1 MKLLILGNHT
11 CGNRG
16 DSAILRG
23 LLDAINSLNP
33 HAEVDVMSRYPVSSS
48 WLLNRPVMGDP
59 LFLQMKQH
67 NSAAG
72 VVGRVKKVLR
82 RRYQHQV
89 LLSRVTDTGKLR
101 NIAIAQGFTDFVRL
115 LSGYDAIIQVGGS
128 FFVDLYGVPQFEH
141 ALCTFMAKKPLF
153 MIGHSVGPFQDE
165 QFNQL
170 ANYVFGHCDA
180 LILRESVSLDLMKRS
195 NITTAKV
202 EHGVD
207 TAWLVD
213 HHTEEFTASYAV
225 QHWLD
230 VAAQQKTVAITLREL
245 APFDK
250 RLGTTQQAYEKAF
263 AGVVNRILDEGY
275 QVIALSTC
283 TGIDSYN
290 KDDRMVALNL
300 RQHISDPA
308 RYHVV
313 MDELNDLEMGKIL
326 GACELTVGTR
336 LHSAIISMNFAT
348 PAIAINYEHK
358 SAGIMQQLGL
368 PEMAIDIRHLLD
380 GSLQAMVAD
389 TLGQLPVLNARL
401 SEAVSRERQIGMQM
415 VQSVLERS
423 RGGEMKVGFFLLK
436 FPLSSETFVLNQ
448 ITAFI
453 DMGFEVEIVALQKG
467 DTQNTHAAW
476 TKYNLAARTRWLQ
489 DEPQGKVA
497 KLRHRASQTLR
508 GIHRKNTWQALNL
521 KRYGAESRNLILSA
535 ICGQVATP
543 FRADVF
549 IAHFGPAGVTAAKLR
564 ELGVIRGKIATI
576 FHGIDISSREVL
588 NHYTPEYQQ
597 LFRRGD
603 LMLPISDLW
612 AGRLQK
618 MGCPREKIAVSRM
631 GVDMTR
637 FSPRPVKAPATPLE
651 IISVA
656 RLTEKKGLHVA
667 IEACR
672 QLKEQGVA
680 FRYRIL
686 GIGPW
691 ERRLRTLIE
700 QYQLEDVVEM
710 PGFKP
715 SHEVKAMLDD
725 ADVFLLPS
733 VTGADGDMEGIPV
746 ALMEAMAV
754 GIPVVSTLHSGI
766 PELVE
771 ADKSGWLVPE
781 NDARALAQRLA
792 AFSQLDTDEL
802 APVIKRAREK
812 VEHDFNQQVINREL
826 ASLLQAL

>member
-1 MKLLILGNHT
+1 
-11 CGNRG
+11 
-16 DSAILRG
+16 
-23 LLDAINSLNP
+23 
-33 HAEVDVMSRYPVSSS
+33 
-48 WLLNRPVMGDP
+48 
-59 LFLQMKQH
+59 
-67 NSAAG
+67 
-72 VVGRVKKVLR
+72 
-82 RRYQHQV
+82 
-89 LLSRVTDTGKLR
+89 
-101 NIAIAQGFTDFVRL
+101 
-115 LSGYDAIIQVGGS
+115 
-128 FFVDLYGVPQFEH
+128 
-141 ALCTFMAKKPLF
+141 
-153 MIGHSVGPFQDE
+153 
-165 QFNQL
+165 
-170 ANYVFGHCDA
+170 
-180 LILRESVSLDLMKRS
+180 
-195 NITTAKV
+195 
-202 EHGVD
+202 
-207 TAWLVD
+207 
-213 HHTEEFTASYAV
+213 
-225 QHWLD
+225 
-230 VAAQQKTVAITLREL
+230 
-245 APFDK
+245 
-250 RLGTTQQAYEKAF
+250 
-263 AGVVNRILDEGY
+263 
-275 QVIALSTC
+275 
-283 TGIDSYN
+283 
-290 KDDRMVALNL
+290 
-300 RQHISDPA
+300 
-308 RYHVV
+308 
-313 MDELNDLEMGKIL
+313 
-326 GACELTVGTR
+326 
-336 LHSAIISMNFAT
+336 
-348 PAIAINYEHK
+348 
-358 SAGIMQQLGL
+358 
-368 PEMAIDIRHLLD
+368 
-380 GSLQAMVAD
+380 
-389 TLGQLPVLNARL
+389 
-401 SEAVSRERQIGMQM
+401 
-415 VQSVLERS
+415 
-423 RGGEMKVGFFLLK
+423 MKVGFFLLK

-489 DEPQGKVA
+489 DEPTGKVA

-508 GIHRKNTWQALNL
+508 GIYRKNTWQALNL

-543 FRADVF
+543 FHTDVF

-603 LMLPISDLW
+603 LMLPISELW

-792 AFSQLDTDEL
+792 VFSQLDTDEL
-802 APVIKRAREK
+802 APVVKRAREK

>member
-1 MKLLILGNHT
+1 
-11 CGNRG
+11 
-16 DSAILRG
+16 
-23 LLDAINSLNP
+23 
-33 HAEVDVMSRYPVSSS
+33 
-48 WLLNRPVMGDP
+48 
-59 LFLQMKQH
+59 
-67 NSAAG
+67 
-72 VVGRVKKVLR
+72 
-82 RRYQHQV
+82 
-89 LLSRVTDTGKLR
+89 
-101 NIAIAQGFTDFVRL
+101 
-115 LSGYDAIIQVGGS
+115 
-128 FFVDLYGVPQFEH
+128 
-141 ALCTFMAKKPLF
+141 
-153 MIGHSVGPFQDE
+153 
-165 QFNQL
+165 
-170 ANYVFGHCDA
+170 
-180 LILRESVSLDLMKRS
+180 
-195 NITTAKV
+195 
-202 EHGVD
+202 
-207 TAWLVD
+207 
-213 HHTEEFTASYAV
+213 
-225 QHWLD
+225 
-230 VAAQQKTVAITLREL
+230 
-245 APFDK
+245 
-250 RLGTTQQAYEKAF
+250 
-263 AGVVNRILDEGY
+263 
-275 QVIALSTC
+275 
-283 TGIDSYN
+283 
-290 KDDRMVALNL
+290 
-300 RQHISDPA
+300 
-308 RYHVV
+308 
-313 MDELNDLEMGKIL
+313 
-326 GACELTVGTR
+326 
-336 LHSAIISMNFAT
+336 
-348 PAIAINYEHK
+348 
-358 SAGIMQQLGL
+358 
-368 PEMAIDIRHLLD
+368 
-380 GSLQAMVAD
+380 
-389 TLGQLPVLNARL
+389 
-401 SEAVSRERQIGMQM
+401 
-415 VQSVLERS
+415 
-423 RGGEMKVGFFLLK
+423 MKVGFFLLK

-535 ICGQVATP
+535 ICGQVVTP
-543 FRADVF
+543 LHADVF

-576 FHGIDISSREVL
+576 FHCIDISSRDVL

-715 SHEVKAMLDD
+715 SHEVKAILDD

>member
-1 MKLLILGNHT
+1 
-11 CGNRG
+11 
-16 DSAILRG
+16 
-23 LLDAINSLNP
+23 
-33 HAEVDVMSRYPVSSS
+33 
-48 WLLNRPVMGDP
+48 
-59 LFLQMKQH
+59 
-67 NSAAG
+67 
-72 VVGRVKKVLR
+72 
-82 RRYQHQV
+82 
-89 LLSRVTDTGKLR
+89 
-101 NIAIAQGFTDFVRL
+101 
-115 LSGYDAIIQVGGS
+115 
-128 FFVDLYGVPQFEH
+128 
-141 ALCTFMAKKPLF
+141 
-153 MIGHSVGPFQDE
+153 
-165 QFNQL
+165 
-170 ANYVFGHCDA
+170 
-180 LILRESVSLDLMKRS
+180 
-195 NITTAKV
+195 
-202 EHGVD
+202 
-207 TAWLVD
+207 
-213 HHTEEFTASYAV
+213 
-225 QHWLD
+225 
-230 VAAQQKTVAITLREL
+230 
-245 APFDK
+245 
-250 RLGTTQQAYEKAF
+250 
-263 AGVVNRILDEGY
+263 
-275 QVIALSTC
+275 
-283 TGIDSYN
+283 
-290 KDDRMVALNL
+290 
-300 RQHISDPA
+300 
-308 RYHVV
+308 
-313 MDELNDLEMGKIL
+313 
-326 GACELTVGTR
+326 
-336 LHSAIISMNFAT
+336 
-348 PAIAINYEHK
+348 
-358 SAGIMQQLGL
+358 
-368 PEMAIDIRHLLD
+368 
-380 GSLQAMVAD
+380 
-389 TLGQLPVLNARL
+389 
-401 SEAVSRERQIGMQM
+401 
-415 VQSVLERS
+415 
-423 RGGEMKVGFFLLK
+423 MKVGFFLLK

-453 DMGFEVEIVALQKG
+453 DMGFEVEIVALQEG

-535 ICGQVATP
+535 ICGQVVTP
-543 FRADVF
+543 LHADVF

-576 FHGIDISSREVL
+576 FHGIDISSRDVL

-715 SHEVKAMLDD
+715 SHEVKAILDD

>member
-1 MKLLILGNHT
+1 
-11 CGNRG
+11 
-16 DSAILRG
+16 
-23 LLDAINSLNP
+23 
-33 HAEVDVMSRYPVSSS
+33 
-48 WLLNRPVMGDP
+48 
-59 LFLQMKQH
+59 
-67 NSAAG
+67 
-72 VVGRVKKVLR
+72 
-82 RRYQHQV
+82 
-89 LLSRVTDTGKLR
+89 
-101 NIAIAQGFTDFVRL
+101 
-115 LSGYDAIIQVGGS
+115 
-128 FFVDLYGVPQFEH
+128 
-141 ALCTFMAKKPLF
+141 
-153 MIGHSVGPFQDE
+153 
-165 QFNQL
+165 
-170 ANYVFGHCDA
+170 
-180 LILRESVSLDLMKRS
+180 
-195 NITTAKV
+195 
-202 EHGVD
+202 
-207 TAWLVD
+207 
-213 HHTEEFTASYAV
+213 
-225 QHWLD
+225 
-230 VAAQQKTVAITLREL
+230 
-245 APFDK
+245 
-250 RLGTTQQAYEKAF
+250 
-263 AGVVNRILDEGY
+263 
-275 QVIALSTC
+275 
-283 TGIDSYN
+283 
-290 KDDRMVALNL
+290 
-300 RQHISDPA
+300 
-308 RYHVV
+308 
-313 MDELNDLEMGKIL
+313 
-326 GACELTVGTR
+326 
-336 LHSAIISMNFAT
+336 
-348 PAIAINYEHK
+348 
-358 SAGIMQQLGL
+358 
-368 PEMAIDIRHLLD
+368 
-380 GSLQAMVAD
+380 
-389 TLGQLPVLNARL
+389 
-401 SEAVSRERQIGMQM
+401 
-415 VQSVLERS
+415 
-423 RGGEMKVGFFLLK
+423 MKVGFFLLK

-476 TKYNLAARTRWLQ
+476 TQYNLAAKTRWLQ

-508 GIHRKNTWQALNL
+508 GIHRKNTWQALNI

-535 ICGQVATP
+535 ICGRVATP
-543 FRADVF
+543 FHADVF

-700 QYQLEDVVEM
+700 QYQLEDMVEM

-792 AFSQLDTDEL
+792 AFSQLDADKL

>member
-1 MKLLILGNHT
+1 
-11 CGNRG
+11 
-16 DSAILRG
+16 
-23 LLDAINSLNP
+23 
-33 HAEVDVMSRYPVSSS
+33 
-48 WLLNRPVMGDP
+48 
-59 LFLQMKQH
+59 
-67 NSAAG
+67 
-72 VVGRVKKVLR
+72 
-82 RRYQHQV
+82 
-89 LLSRVTDTGKLR
+89 
-101 NIAIAQGFTDFVRL
+101 
-115 LSGYDAIIQVGGS
+115 
-128 FFVDLYGVPQFEH
+128 
-141 ALCTFMAKKPLF
+141 
-153 MIGHSVGPFQDE
+153 
-165 QFNQL
+165 
-170 ANYVFGHCDA
+170 
-180 LILRESVSLDLMKRS
+180 
-195 NITTAKV
+195 
-202 EHGVD
+202 
-207 TAWLVD
+207 
-213 HHTEEFTASYAV
+213 
-225 QHWLD
+225 
-230 VAAQQKTVAITLREL
+230 
-245 APFDK
+245 
-250 RLGTTQQAYEKAF
+250 
-263 AGVVNRILDEGY
+263 
-275 QVIALSTC
+275 
-283 TGIDSYN
+283 
-290 KDDRMVALNL
+290 
-300 RQHISDPA
+300 
-308 RYHVV
+308 
-313 MDELNDLEMGKIL
+313 
-326 GACELTVGTR
+326 
-336 LHSAIISMNFAT
+336 
-348 PAIAINYEHK
+348 
-358 SAGIMQQLGL
+358 
-368 PEMAIDIRHLLD
+368 
-380 GSLQAMVAD
+380 
-389 TLGQLPVLNARL
+389 
-401 SEAVSRERQIGMQM
+401 
-415 VQSVLERS
+415 
-423 RGGEMKVGFFLLK
+423 MKVGFFLLK

-489 DEPQGKVA
+489 DEPTGKVA

-508 GIHRKNTWQALNL
+508 SIHRKNTWQALNL

-535 ICGQVATP
+535 ICGLVATP
-543 FRADVF
+543 FHADVF

-672 QLKEQGVA
+672 QLKEQGMA

-802 APVIKRAREK
+802 APVVKRAREK

>member
-1 MKLLILGNHT
+1 
-11 CGNRG
+11 
-16 DSAILRG
+16 
-23 LLDAINSLNP
+23 
-33 HAEVDVMSRYPVSSS
+33 
-48 WLLNRPVMGDP
+48 
-59 LFLQMKQH
+59 
-67 NSAAG
+67 
-72 VVGRVKKVLR
+72 
-82 RRYQHQV
+82 
-89 LLSRVTDTGKLR
+89 
-101 NIAIAQGFTDFVRL
+101 
-115 LSGYDAIIQVGGS
+115 
-128 FFVDLYGVPQFEH
+128 
-141 ALCTFMAKKPLF
+141 
-153 MIGHSVGPFQDE
+153 
-165 QFNQL
+165 
-170 ANYVFGHCDA
+170 
-180 LILRESVSLDLMKRS
+180 
-195 NITTAKV
+195 
-202 EHGVD
+202 
-207 TAWLVD
+207 
-213 HHTEEFTASYAV
+213 
-225 QHWLD
+225 
-230 VAAQQKTVAITLREL
+230 
-245 APFDK
+245 
-250 RLGTTQQAYEKAF
+250 
-263 AGVVNRILDEGY
+263 
-275 QVIALSTC
+275 
-283 TGIDSYN
+283 
-290 KDDRMVALNL
+290 
-300 RQHISDPA
+300 
-308 RYHVV
+308 
-313 MDELNDLEMGKIL
+313 
-326 GACELTVGTR
+326 
-336 LHSAIISMNFAT
+336 
-348 PAIAINYEHK
+348 
-358 SAGIMQQLGL
+358 
-368 PEMAIDIRHLLD
+368 
-380 GSLQAMVAD
+380 
-389 TLGQLPVLNARL
+389 
-401 SEAVSRERQIGMQM
+401 
-415 VQSVLERS
+415 
-423 RGGEMKVGFFLLK
+423 MKVGFFLLK

-467 DTQNTHAAW
+467 DTENTHAAW

-489 DEPQGKVA
+489 DEPTGKVA

-535 ICGQVATP
+535 ICGHVATP
-543 FRADVF
+543 FHADVF

-667 IEACR
+667 IESCR

>member
-1 MKLLILGNHT
+1 
-11 CGNRG
+11 
-16 DSAILRG
+16 
-23 LLDAINSLNP
+23 
-33 HAEVDVMSRYPVSSS
+33 
-48 WLLNRPVMGDP
+48 
-59 LFLQMKQH
+59 
-67 NSAAG
+67 
-72 VVGRVKKVLR
+72 
-82 RRYQHQV
+82 
-89 LLSRVTDTGKLR
+89 
-101 NIAIAQGFTDFVRL
+101 
-115 LSGYDAIIQVGGS
+115 
-128 FFVDLYGVPQFEH
+128 
-141 ALCTFMAKKPLF
+141 
-153 MIGHSVGPFQDE
+153 
-165 QFNQL
+165 
-170 ANYVFGHCDA
+170 
-180 LILRESVSLDLMKRS
+180 
-195 NITTAKV
+195 
-202 EHGVD
+202 
-207 TAWLVD
+207 
-213 HHTEEFTASYAV
+213 
-225 QHWLD
+225 
-230 VAAQQKTVAITLREL
+230 
-245 APFDK
+245 
-250 RLGTTQQAYEKAF
+250 
-263 AGVVNRILDEGY
+263 
-275 QVIALSTC
+275 
-283 TGIDSYN
+283 
-290 KDDRMVALNL
+290 
-300 RQHISDPA
+300 
-308 RYHVV
+308 
-313 MDELNDLEMGKIL
+313 
-326 GACELTVGTR
+326 
-336 LHSAIISMNFAT
+336 
-348 PAIAINYEHK
+348 
-358 SAGIMQQLGL
+358 
-368 PEMAIDIRHLLD
+368 
-380 GSLQAMVAD
+380 
-389 TLGQLPVLNARL
+389 
-401 SEAVSRERQIGMQM
+401 
-415 VQSVLERS
+415 
-423 RGGEMKVGFFLLK
+423 MKVGFFLLK

-453 DMGFEVEIVALQKG
+453 DMGFEVEIVALPKG
-467 DTQNTHAAW
+467 HTQNTHAAW

-489 DEPQGKVA
+489 DEPAGKVA

-535 ICGQVATP
+535 ICGKVATP
-543 FRADVF
+543 FHADVF

-802 APVIKRAREK
+802 APVVKRAREK

>member
-1 MKLLILGNHT
+1 
-11 CGNRG
+11 
-16 DSAILRG
+16 
-23 LLDAINSLNP
+23 
-33 HAEVDVMSRYPVSSS
+33 
-48 WLLNRPVMGDP
+48 
-59 LFLQMKQH
+59 
-67 NSAAG
+67 
-72 VVGRVKKVLR
+72 
-82 RRYQHQV
+82 
-89 LLSRVTDTGKLR
+89 
-101 NIAIAQGFTDFVRL
+101 
-115 LSGYDAIIQVGGS
+115 
-128 FFVDLYGVPQFEH
+128 
-141 ALCTFMAKKPLF
+141 
-153 MIGHSVGPFQDE
+153 
-165 QFNQL
+165 
-170 ANYVFGHCDA
+170 
-180 LILRESVSLDLMKRS
+180 
-195 NITTAKV
+195 
-202 EHGVD
+202 
-207 TAWLVD
+207 
-213 HHTEEFTASYAV
+213 
-225 QHWLD
+225 
-230 VAAQQKTVAITLREL
+230 
-245 APFDK
+245 
-250 RLGTTQQAYEKAF
+250 
-263 AGVVNRILDEGY
+263 
-275 QVIALSTC
+275 
-283 TGIDSYN
+283 
-290 KDDRMVALNL
+290 
-300 RQHISDPA
+300 
-308 RYHVV
+308 
-313 MDELNDLEMGKIL
+313 
-326 GACELTVGTR
+326 
-336 LHSAIISMNFAT
+336 
-348 PAIAINYEHK
+348 
-358 SAGIMQQLGL
+358 
-368 PEMAIDIRHLLD
+368 
-380 GSLQAMVAD
+380 
-389 TLGQLPVLNARL
+389 
-401 SEAVSRERQIGMQM
+401 
-415 VQSVLERS
+415 
-423 RGGEMKVGFFLLK
+423 MKVGFFLLK

-543 FRADVF
+543 FHSDVF
-549 IAHFGPAGVTAAKLR
+549 IAHFGPAGVTVAKLR

-672 QLKEQGVA
+672 QLKEQGMA

-754 GIPVVSTLHSGI
+754 GIPVISTLHSGI

-802 APVIKRAREK
+802 APVVKRAREK

>member
-1 MKLLILGNHT
+1 
-11 CGNRG
+11 
-16 DSAILRG
+16 
-23 LLDAINSLNP
+23 
-33 HAEVDVMSRYPVSSS
+33 
-48 WLLNRPVMGDP
+48 
-59 LFLQMKQH
+59 
-67 NSAAG
+67 
-72 VVGRVKKVLR
+72 
-82 RRYQHQV
+82 
-89 LLSRVTDTGKLR
+89 
-101 NIAIAQGFTDFVRL
+101 
-115 LSGYDAIIQVGGS
+115 
-128 FFVDLYGVPQFEH
+128 
-141 ALCTFMAKKPLF
+141 
-153 MIGHSVGPFQDE
+153 
-165 QFNQL
+165 
-170 ANYVFGHCDA
+170 
-180 LILRESVSLDLMKRS
+180 
-195 NITTAKV
+195 
-202 EHGVD
+202 
-207 TAWLVD
+207 
-213 HHTEEFTASYAV
+213 
-225 QHWLD
+225 
-230 VAAQQKTVAITLREL
+230 
-245 APFDK
+245 
-250 RLGTTQQAYEKAF
+250 
-263 AGVVNRILDEGY
+263 
-275 QVIALSTC
+275 
-283 TGIDSYN
+283 
-290 KDDRMVALNL
+290 
-300 RQHISDPA
+300 
-308 RYHVV
+308 
-313 MDELNDLEMGKIL
+313 
-326 GACELTVGTR
+326 
-336 LHSAIISMNFAT
+336 
-348 PAIAINYEHK
+348 
-358 SAGIMQQLGL
+358 
-368 PEMAIDIRHLLD
+368 
-380 GSLQAMVAD
+380 
-389 TLGQLPVLNARL
+389 
-401 SEAVSRERQIGMQM
+401 
-415 VQSVLERS
+415 
-423 RGGEMKVGFFLLK
+423 MKVGFFLLK

-453 DMGFEVEIVALQKG
+453 DMGFEVEILALQKG

-489 DEPQGKVA
+489 DEPTGKVA

-535 ICGQVATP
+535 ICGQVAKP
-543 FRADVF
+543 LHADVF

-672 QLKEQGVA
+672 QLKELGVA

-700 QYQLEDVVEM
+700 QYQLEDVIEM

-802 APVIKRAREK
+802 APVVKRAREK

>member
-1 MKLLILGNHT
+1 
-11 CGNRG
+11 
-16 DSAILRG
+16 
-23 LLDAINSLNP
+23 
-33 HAEVDVMSRYPVSSS
+33 
-48 WLLNRPVMGDP
+48 
-59 LFLQMKQH
+59 
-67 NSAAG
+67 
-72 VVGRVKKVLR
+72 
-82 RRYQHQV
+82 
-89 LLSRVTDTGKLR
+89 
-101 NIAIAQGFTDFVRL
+101 
-115 LSGYDAIIQVGGS
+115 
-128 FFVDLYGVPQFEH
+128 
-141 ALCTFMAKKPLF
+141 
-153 MIGHSVGPFQDE
+153 
-165 QFNQL
+165 
-170 ANYVFGHCDA
+170 
-180 LILRESVSLDLMKRS
+180 
-195 NITTAKV
+195 
-202 EHGVD
+202 
-207 TAWLVD
+207 
-213 HHTEEFTASYAV
+213 
-225 QHWLD
+225 
-230 VAAQQKTVAITLREL
+230 
-245 APFDK
+245 
-250 RLGTTQQAYEKAF
+250 
-263 AGVVNRILDEGY
+263 
-275 QVIALSTC
+275 
-283 TGIDSYN
+283 
-290 KDDRMVALNL
+290 
-300 RQHISDPA
+300 
-308 RYHVV
+308 
-313 MDELNDLEMGKIL
+313 
-326 GACELTVGTR
+326 
-336 LHSAIISMNFAT
+336 
-348 PAIAINYEHK
+348 
-358 SAGIMQQLGL
+358 
-368 PEMAIDIRHLLD
+368 
-380 GSLQAMVAD
+380 
-389 TLGQLPVLNARL
+389 
-401 SEAVSRERQIGMQM
+401 
-415 VQSVLERS
+415 
-423 RGGEMKVGFFLLK
+423 MKVGFFLLK

-489 DEPQGKVA
+489 DEPTGKVA
-497 KLRHRASQTLR
+497 KMRHRASQTLR

-543 FRADVF
+543 FHTDVF

-603 LMLPISDLW
+603 LMLPISELW
-612 AGRLQK
+612 AGRMQK

-792 AFSQLDTDEL
+792 VFSQLDTDEL
-802 APVIKRAREK
+802 APVVKRAREK

>member
-1 MKLLILGNHT
+1 
-11 CGNRG
+11 
-16 DSAILRG
+16 
-23 LLDAINSLNP
+23 
-33 HAEVDVMSRYPVSSS
+33 
-48 WLLNRPVMGDP
+48 
-59 LFLQMKQH
+59 
-67 NSAAG
+67 
-72 VVGRVKKVLR
+72 
-82 RRYQHQV
+82 
-89 LLSRVTDTGKLR
+89 
-101 NIAIAQGFTDFVRL
+101 
-115 LSGYDAIIQVGGS
+115 
-128 FFVDLYGVPQFEH
+128 
-141 ALCTFMAKKPLF
+141 
-153 MIGHSVGPFQDE
+153 
-165 QFNQL
+165 
-170 ANYVFGHCDA
+170 
-180 LILRESVSLDLMKRS
+180 
-195 NITTAKV
+195 
-202 EHGVD
+202 
-207 TAWLVD
+207 
-213 HHTEEFTASYAV
+213 
-225 QHWLD
+225 
-230 VAAQQKTVAITLREL
+230 
-245 APFDK
+245 
-250 RLGTTQQAYEKAF
+250 
-263 AGVVNRILDEGY
+263 
-275 QVIALSTC
+275 
-283 TGIDSYN
+283 
-290 KDDRMVALNL
+290 
-300 RQHISDPA
+300 
-308 RYHVV
+308 
-313 MDELNDLEMGKIL
+313 
-326 GACELTVGTR
+326 
-336 LHSAIISMNFAT
+336 
-348 PAIAINYEHK
+348 
-358 SAGIMQQLGL
+358 
-368 PEMAIDIRHLLD
+368 
-380 GSLQAMVAD
+380 
-389 TLGQLPVLNARL
+389 
-401 SEAVSRERQIGMQM
+401 
-415 VQSVLERS
+415 
-423 RGGEMKVGFFLLK
+423 MKVGFFLLK

-476 TKYNLAARTRWLQ
+476 TQYNLAAKTRWLQ

-508 GIHRKNTWQALNL
+508 GIHRKNTWQALNI

-535 ICGQVATP
+535 ICGRVATP
-543 FRADVF
+543 FHADVF

-564 ELGVIRGKIATI
+564 ELGMIRGKIATI

-754 GIPVVSTLHSGI
+754 GIPVISTLHSGI

-792 AFSQLDTDEL
+792 AFSQLDADKL
-802 APVIKRAREK
+802 APVVKRAREK

-826 ASLLQAL
+826 ASLLQSL

>member
-1 MKLLILGNHT
+1 
-11 CGNRG
+11 
-16 DSAILRG
+16 
-23 LLDAINSLNP
+23 
-33 HAEVDVMSRYPVSSS
+33 
-48 WLLNRPVMGDP
+48 
-59 LFLQMKQH
+59 
-67 NSAAG
+67 
-72 VVGRVKKVLR
+72 
-82 RRYQHQV
+82 
-89 LLSRVTDTGKLR
+89 
-101 NIAIAQGFTDFVRL
+101 
-115 LSGYDAIIQVGGS
+115 
-128 FFVDLYGVPQFEH
+128 
-141 ALCTFMAKKPLF
+141 
-153 MIGHSVGPFQDE
+153 
-165 QFNQL
+165 
-170 ANYVFGHCDA
+170 
-180 LILRESVSLDLMKRS
+180 
-195 NITTAKV
+195 
-202 EHGVD
+202 
-207 TAWLVD
+207 
-213 HHTEEFTASYAV
+213 
-225 QHWLD
+225 
-230 VAAQQKTVAITLREL
+230 
-245 APFDK
+245 
-250 RLGTTQQAYEKAF
+250 
-263 AGVVNRILDEGY
+263 
-275 QVIALSTC
+275 
-283 TGIDSYN
+283 
-290 KDDRMVALNL
+290 
-300 RQHISDPA
+300 
-308 RYHVV
+308 
-313 MDELNDLEMGKIL
+313 
-326 GACELTVGTR
+326 
-336 LHSAIISMNFAT
+336 
-348 PAIAINYEHK
+348 
-358 SAGIMQQLGL
+358 
-368 PEMAIDIRHLLD
+368 
-380 GSLQAMVAD
+380 
-389 TLGQLPVLNARL
+389 
-401 SEAVSRERQIGMQM
+401 
-415 VQSVLERS
+415 
-423 RGGEMKVGFFLLK
+423 MKVGFFLLK

-476 TKYNLAARTRWLQ
+476 TKYNLAARTRWFQ
-489 DEPQGKVA
+489 DEPTGKVA

-535 ICGQVATP
+535 ICGQVAKP
-543 FRADVF
+543 LHADVF

-715 SHEVKAMLDD
+715 SHEVKAMLDN

>member
-1 MKLLILGNHT
+1 
-11 CGNRG
+11 
-16 DSAILRG
+16 
-23 LLDAINSLNP
+23 
-33 HAEVDVMSRYPVSSS
+33 
-48 WLLNRPVMGDP
+48 
-59 LFLQMKQH
+59 
-67 NSAAG
+67 
-72 VVGRVKKVLR
+72 
-82 RRYQHQV
+82 
-89 LLSRVTDTGKLR
+89 
-101 NIAIAQGFTDFVRL
+101 
-115 LSGYDAIIQVGGS
+115 
-128 FFVDLYGVPQFEH
+128 
-141 ALCTFMAKKPLF
+141 
-153 MIGHSVGPFQDE
+153 
-165 QFNQL
+165 
-170 ANYVFGHCDA
+170 
-180 LILRESVSLDLMKRS
+180 
-195 NITTAKV
+195 
-202 EHGVD
+202 
-207 TAWLVD
+207 
-213 HHTEEFTASYAV
+213 
-225 QHWLD
+225 
-230 VAAQQKTVAITLREL
+230 
-245 APFDK
+245 
-250 RLGTTQQAYEKAF
+250 
-263 AGVVNRILDEGY
+263 
-275 QVIALSTC
+275 
-283 TGIDSYN
+283 
-290 KDDRMVALNL
+290 
-300 RQHISDPA
+300 
-308 RYHVV
+308 
-313 MDELNDLEMGKIL
+313 
-326 GACELTVGTR
+326 
-336 LHSAIISMNFAT
+336 
-348 PAIAINYEHK
+348 
-358 SAGIMQQLGL
+358 
-368 PEMAIDIRHLLD
+368 
-380 GSLQAMVAD
+380 
-389 TLGQLPVLNARL
+389 
-401 SEAVSRERQIGMQM
+401 
-415 VQSVLERS
+415 
-423 RGGEMKVGFFLLK
+423 MKVGFFLLK

-489 DEPQGKVA
+489 DEPTGKVA

-725 ADVFLLPS
+725 ADVFLLP
-733 VTGADGDMEGIPV
+733 
-746 ALMEAMAV
+746 
-754 GIPVVSTLHSGI
+754 
-766 PELVE
+766 
-771 ADKSGWLVPE
+771 
-781 NDARALAQRLA
+781 
-792 AFSQLDTDEL
+792 
-802 APVIKRAREK
+802 
-812 VEHDFNQQVINREL
+812 
-826 ASLLQAL
+826 

>member
-1 MKLLILGNHT
+1 
-11 CGNRG
+11 
-16 DSAILRG
+16 
-23 LLDAINSLNP
+23 
-33 HAEVDVMSRYPVSSS
+33 
-48 WLLNRPVMGDP
+48 
-59 LFLQMKQH
+59 
-67 NSAAG
+67 
-72 VVGRVKKVLR
+72 
-82 RRYQHQV
+82 
-89 LLSRVTDTGKLR
+89 
-101 NIAIAQGFTDFVRL
+101 
-115 LSGYDAIIQVGGS
+115 
-128 FFVDLYGVPQFEH
+128 
-141 ALCTFMAKKPLF
+141 
-153 MIGHSVGPFQDE
+153 
-165 QFNQL
+165 
-170 ANYVFGHCDA
+170 
-180 LILRESVSLDLMKRS
+180 
-195 NITTAKV
+195 
-202 EHGVD
+202 
-207 TAWLVD
+207 
-213 HHTEEFTASYAV
+213 
-225 QHWLD
+225 
-230 VAAQQKTVAITLREL
+230 
-245 APFDK
+245 
-250 RLGTTQQAYEKAF
+250 
-263 AGVVNRILDEGY
+263 
-275 QVIALSTC
+275 
-283 TGIDSYN
+283 
-290 KDDRMVALNL
+290 
-300 RQHISDPA
+300 
-308 RYHVV
+308 
-313 MDELNDLEMGKIL
+313 
-326 GACELTVGTR
+326 
-336 LHSAIISMNFAT
+336 
-348 PAIAINYEHK
+348 
-358 SAGIMQQLGL
+358 
-368 PEMAIDIRHLLD
+368 
-380 GSLQAMVAD
+380 
-389 TLGQLPVLNARL
+389 
-401 SEAVSRERQIGMQM
+401 
-415 VQSVLERS
+415 
-423 RGGEMKVGFFLLK
+423 MKVGFFLLK

-467 DTQNTHAAW
+467 DTENTHAAW

-489 DEPQGKVA
+489 DEPTGKVA

-535 ICGQVATP
+535 ICGQVVAP
-543 FRADVF
+543 LHADVF

-672 QLKEQGVA
+672 QLKEQGMA

-733 VTGADGDMEGIPV
+733 VTGTDGDMEGIPV

-802 APVIKRAREK
+802 APVVKRAREK

>member
-1 MKLLILGNHT
+1 
-11 CGNRG
+11 
-16 DSAILRG
+16 
-23 LLDAINSLNP
+23 
-33 HAEVDVMSRYPVSSS
+33 
-48 WLLNRPVMGDP
+48 
-59 LFLQMKQH
+59 
-67 NSAAG
+67 
-72 VVGRVKKVLR
+72 
-82 RRYQHQV
+82 
-89 LLSRVTDTGKLR
+89 
-101 NIAIAQGFTDFVRL
+101 
-115 LSGYDAIIQVGGS
+115 
-128 FFVDLYGVPQFEH
+128 
-141 ALCTFMAKKPLF
+141 
-153 MIGHSVGPFQDE
+153 
-165 QFNQL
+165 
-170 ANYVFGHCDA
+170 
-180 LILRESVSLDLMKRS
+180 
-195 NITTAKV
+195 
-202 EHGVD
+202 
-207 TAWLVD
+207 
-213 HHTEEFTASYAV
+213 
-225 QHWLD
+225 
-230 VAAQQKTVAITLREL
+230 
-245 APFDK
+245 
-250 RLGTTQQAYEKAF
+250 
-263 AGVVNRILDEGY
+263 
-275 QVIALSTC
+275 
-283 TGIDSYN
+283 
-290 KDDRMVALNL
+290 
-300 RQHISDPA
+300 
-308 RYHVV
+308 
-313 MDELNDLEMGKIL
+313 
-326 GACELTVGTR
+326 
-336 LHSAIISMNFAT
+336 
-348 PAIAINYEHK
+348 
-358 SAGIMQQLGL
+358 
-368 PEMAIDIRHLLD
+368 
-380 GSLQAMVAD
+380 
-389 TLGQLPVLNARL
+389 
-401 SEAVSRERQIGMQM
+401 
-415 VQSVLERS
+415 
-423 RGGEMKVGFFLLK
+423 MKVGFFLLK

-489 DEPQGKVA
+489 DEPTGKVA

-521 KRYGAESRNLILSA
+521 KLYGAESRNLILSA
-535 ICGQVATP
+535 ICGQVVTP
-543 FRADVF
+543 LHADVF

-618 MGCPREKIAVSRM
+618 MGCPMEKIAVSRM

-637 FSPRPVKAPATPLE
+637 FSPRPVKAPGTPLE

-667 IEACR
+667 IESCR

-715 SHEVKAMLDD
+715 SHEVKAMLDE

-781 NDARALAQRLA
+781 NDAYALAQRLA

-802 APVIKRAREK
+802 APVVKRAREK

>member
-1 MKLLILGNHT
+1 
-11 CGNRG
+11 
-16 DSAILRG
+16 
-23 LLDAINSLNP
+23 
-33 HAEVDVMSRYPVSSS
+33 
-48 WLLNRPVMGDP
+48 
-59 LFLQMKQH
+59 
-67 NSAAG
+67 
-72 VVGRVKKVLR
+72 
-82 RRYQHQV
+82 
-89 LLSRVTDTGKLR
+89 
-101 NIAIAQGFTDFVRL
+101 
-115 LSGYDAIIQVGGS
+115 
-128 FFVDLYGVPQFEH
+128 
-141 ALCTFMAKKPLF
+141 
-153 MIGHSVGPFQDE
+153 
-165 QFNQL
+165 
-170 ANYVFGHCDA
+170 
-180 LILRESVSLDLMKRS
+180 
-195 NITTAKV
+195 
-202 EHGVD
+202 
-207 TAWLVD
+207 
-213 HHTEEFTASYAV
+213 
-225 QHWLD
+225 
-230 VAAQQKTVAITLREL
+230 
-245 APFDK
+245 
-250 RLGTTQQAYEKAF
+250 
-263 AGVVNRILDEGY
+263 
-275 QVIALSTC
+275 
-283 TGIDSYN
+283 
-290 KDDRMVALNL
+290 
-300 RQHISDPA
+300 
-308 RYHVV
+308 
-313 MDELNDLEMGKIL
+313 
-326 GACELTVGTR
+326 
-336 LHSAIISMNFAT
+336 
-348 PAIAINYEHK
+348 
-358 SAGIMQQLGL
+358 
-368 PEMAIDIRHLLD
+368 
-380 GSLQAMVAD
+380 
-389 TLGQLPVLNARL
+389 
-401 SEAVSRERQIGMQM
+401 
-415 VQSVLERS
+415 
-423 RGGEMKVGFFLLK
+423 MKVGFFLLK

-535 ICGQVATP
+535 ICGQVVTP
-543 FRADVF
+543 LHADVF

-576 FHGIDISSREVL
+576 FHGIDISSRDVL

-715 SHEVKAMLDD
+715 SHEVKAILDD

-792 AFSQLDTDEL
+792 AFSQLNTDEL

>member
-1 MKLLILGNHT
+1 
-11 CGNRG
+11 
-16 DSAILRG
+16 
-23 LLDAINSLNP
+23 
-33 HAEVDVMSRYPVSSS
+33 
-48 WLLNRPVMGDP
+48 
-59 LFLQMKQH
+59 
-67 NSAAG
+67 
-72 VVGRVKKVLR
+72 
-82 RRYQHQV
+82 
-89 LLSRVTDTGKLR
+89 
-101 NIAIAQGFTDFVRL
+101 
-115 LSGYDAIIQVGGS
+115 
-128 FFVDLYGVPQFEH
+128 
-141 ALCTFMAKKPLF
+141 
-153 MIGHSVGPFQDE
+153 
-165 QFNQL
+165 
-170 ANYVFGHCDA
+170 
-180 LILRESVSLDLMKRS
+180 
-195 NITTAKV
+195 
-202 EHGVD
+202 
-207 TAWLVD
+207 
-213 HHTEEFTASYAV
+213 
-225 QHWLD
+225 
-230 VAAQQKTVAITLREL
+230 
-245 APFDK
+245 
-250 RLGTTQQAYEKAF
+250 
-263 AGVVNRILDEGY
+263 
-275 QVIALSTC
+275 
-283 TGIDSYN
+283 
-290 KDDRMVALNL
+290 
-300 RQHISDPA
+300 
-308 RYHVV
+308 
-313 MDELNDLEMGKIL
+313 
-326 GACELTVGTR
+326 
-336 LHSAIISMNFAT
+336 
-348 PAIAINYEHK
+348 
-358 SAGIMQQLGL
+358 
-368 PEMAIDIRHLLD
+368 
-380 GSLQAMVAD
+380 
-389 TLGQLPVLNARL
+389 
-401 SEAVSRERQIGMQM
+401 
-415 VQSVLERS
+415 
-423 RGGEMKVGFFLLK
+423 MKVGFFLLK

-489 DEPQGKVA
+489 DEPTGKVA

-535 ICGQVATP
+535 ICGQVETL
-543 FRADVF
+543 FHADVF

-672 QLKEQGVA
+672 QLKELGVA

-802 APVIKRAREK
+802 APVVKRAREK

>member
-1 MKLLILGNHT
+1 
-11 CGNRG
+11 
-16 DSAILRG
+16 
-23 LLDAINSLNP
+23 
-33 HAEVDVMSRYPVSSS
+33 
-48 WLLNRPVMGDP
+48 
-59 LFLQMKQH
+59 
-67 NSAAG
+67 
-72 VVGRVKKVLR
+72 
-82 RRYQHQV
+82 
-89 LLSRVTDTGKLR
+89 
-101 NIAIAQGFTDFVRL
+101 
-115 LSGYDAIIQVGGS
+115 
-128 FFVDLYGVPQFEH
+128 
-141 ALCTFMAKKPLF
+141 
-153 MIGHSVGPFQDE
+153 
-165 QFNQL
+165 
-170 ANYVFGHCDA
+170 
-180 LILRESVSLDLMKRS
+180 
-195 NITTAKV
+195 
-202 EHGVD
+202 
-207 TAWLVD
+207 
-213 HHTEEFTASYAV
+213 
-225 QHWLD
+225 
-230 VAAQQKTVAITLREL
+230 
-245 APFDK
+245 
-250 RLGTTQQAYEKAF
+250 
-263 AGVVNRILDEGY
+263 
-275 QVIALSTC
+275 
-283 TGIDSYN
+283 
-290 KDDRMVALNL
+290 
-300 RQHISDPA
+300 
-308 RYHVV
+308 
-313 MDELNDLEMGKIL
+313 
-326 GACELTVGTR
+326 
-336 LHSAIISMNFAT
+336 
-348 PAIAINYEHK
+348 
-358 SAGIMQQLGL
+358 
-368 PEMAIDIRHLLD
+368 
-380 GSLQAMVAD
+380 
-389 TLGQLPVLNARL
+389 
-401 SEAVSRERQIGMQM
+401 
-415 VQSVLERS
+415 
-423 RGGEMKVGFFLLK
+423 MKVGFFLLK

-489 DEPQGKVA
+489 DEPTGKVA

-535 ICGQVATP
+535 ICGLVATP
-543 FRADVF
+543 FHADVF

-672 QLKEQGVA
+672 QLKEQGMA

-771 ADKSGWLVPE
+771 ADKSGWLVSE

-802 APVIKRAREK
+802 APVVKRAREK

>member
-1 MKLLILGNHT
+1 
-11 CGNRG
+11 
-16 DSAILRG
+16 
-23 LLDAINSLNP
+23 
-33 HAEVDVMSRYPVSSS
+33 
-48 WLLNRPVMGDP
+48 
-59 LFLQMKQH
+59 
-67 NSAAG
+67 
-72 VVGRVKKVLR
+72 
-82 RRYQHQV
+82 
-89 LLSRVTDTGKLR
+89 
-101 NIAIAQGFTDFVRL
+101 
-115 LSGYDAIIQVGGS
+115 
-128 FFVDLYGVPQFEH
+128 
-141 ALCTFMAKKPLF
+141 
-153 MIGHSVGPFQDE
+153 
-165 QFNQL
+165 
-170 ANYVFGHCDA
+170 
-180 LILRESVSLDLMKRS
+180 
-195 NITTAKV
+195 
-202 EHGVD
+202 
-207 TAWLVD
+207 
-213 HHTEEFTASYAV
+213 
-225 QHWLD
+225 
-230 VAAQQKTVAITLREL
+230 
-245 APFDK
+245 
-250 RLGTTQQAYEKAF
+250 
-263 AGVVNRILDEGY
+263 
-275 QVIALSTC
+275 
-283 TGIDSYN
+283 
-290 KDDRMVALNL
+290 
-300 RQHISDPA
+300 
-308 RYHVV
+308 
-313 MDELNDLEMGKIL
+313 
-326 GACELTVGTR
+326 
-336 LHSAIISMNFAT
+336 
-348 PAIAINYEHK
+348 
-358 SAGIMQQLGL
+358 
-368 PEMAIDIRHLLD
+368 
-380 GSLQAMVAD
+380 
-389 TLGQLPVLNARL
+389 
-401 SEAVSRERQIGMQM
+401 
-415 VQSVLERS
+415 
-423 RGGEMKVGFFLLK
+423 MKVGFFLLK

-543 FRADVF
+543 FHSDVF
-549 IAHFGPAGVTAAKLR
+549 IAHFGPSGVTAAKLR

-672 QLKEQGVA
+672 QLKEQGMA

-754 GIPVVSTLHSGI
+754 GIPVISTLHSGI

-802 APVIKRAREK
+802 APVVKRAREK